1 MSEDKKKLRAKLRKT
16 LKEKH
21 EELKKNDEEI
31 SSKLKNLIS
40 NIKIQ
45 KSLQGPIIGGFA
57 PHFEEPHWYRSFE
70 ENDKIALVH
79 MNEDLSMSYHPIKLK
94 DLLSQKH
101 SLVLLDE
108 VRETTIGPDIIL
120 VPGLGFNKKLERI
133 GRGKGY
139 FDRFLEK
146 FEGISIGIFYECQL
160 CDELF
165 VEATDQKLNY
175 IVTEKNVYH

>member
-1 MSEDKKKLRAKLRKT
+1 
-16 LKEKH
+16 
-21 EELKKNDEEI
+21 
-31 SSKLKNLIS
+31 
-40 NIKIQ
+40 
-45 KSLQGPIIGGFA
+45 
-57 PHFEEPHWYRSFE
+57 
-70 ENDKIALVH
+70 

>member
-1 MSEDKKKLRAKLRKT
+1 MVC
-16 LKEKH
+16 LKC
-21 EELKKNDEEI
+21 
-31 SSKLKNLIS
+31 
-40 NIKIQ
+40 
-45 KSLQGPIIGGFA
+45 
-57 PHFEEPHWYRSFE
+57 
-70 ENDKIALVH
+70 
-79 MNEDLSMSYHPIKLK
+79 MSYHPIKLK

-146 FEGISIGIFYECQL
+146 LLAALLS
-160 CDELF
+160 LF
-165 VEATDQKLNY
+165 AVNK
-175 IVTEKNVYH
+175 